1 MASHHGDTC
10 GWHHVRAG
18 MQHAFLVSLL
28 AANVCFSL
36 TSCASRAQEAFME
49 ERHEPQ
55 PGDASSLPHPERNVQ
70 VSNALQLLQPG
81 AVDALTSPAACLRVL
96 RQGVM
101 GTLLERARGEGHAV
115 QHRVACARALE
126 QLVCLTSSVFGA
138 LRWLST
144 IPFHALTRLLLCCTF
159 TLHQPRKPGVEL
171 GRLAMAN
178 VSTHC
183 SPCHCAHRYRPAHGC
198 RCFGRGCKPCCRCV
212 WFG

>member
-1 MASHHGDTC
+1 
-10 GWHHVRAG
+10 
-18 MQHAFLVSLL
+18 
-28 AANVCFSL
+28 
-36 TSCASRAQEAFME
+36 ME

-138 LRWLST
+138 LRCDDTLERSANPGVAVLHIHTSPATEAGGRAWKIGYGKRLNPLLSLSLC
-144 IPFHALTRLLLCCTF
+144 PSLPPSTRLSMFRAWLQTLLQVCVVWLVGACC
-159 TLHQPRKPGVEL
+159 L
-171 GRLAMAN
+171 
-178 VSTHC
+178 
-183 SPCHCAHRYRPAHGC
+183 
-198 RCFGRGCKPCCRCV
+198 
-212 WFG
+212 